1 MQFYCTCYIIKK
13 SRNAA
18 ADECQPKSD
27 YARGNKLYY
36 IIANGKRLKGEN
48 LKQLE
53 IVKEVFEK
61 AGKEYEVAFTYKRG
75 DAKILAEKITKSG
88 GSHTLAVMGGDG
100 TLHDIINGFHDFE
113 NCYLGLIPSGTGNDF
128 AEGAGIP
135 FDTKK
140 AAEIIA
146 YRAPQPVDFIEL
158 SSGLRSIN
166 SVGMGIDVDVL
177 KRAYA
182 GKYKGRS
189 KYLKALLTSIRKF
202 KGCSF
207 TVEYNGIKEKRFGL
221 IAALGNG
228 RQFGGGI
235 KMFPDAKINDG
246 YLDLIMVD
254 YISKSKILG
263 AFIKLMRGKVN
274 SIKGATVVKTKS
286 ATFYHEDENY
296 TIQAE
301 GELYDNMPIVANIVE
316 GKLKFYLP

>member
-1 MQFYCTCYIIKK
+1 MH
-13 SRNAA
+13 
-18 ADECQPKSD
+18 
-27 YARGNKLYY
+27 Y
-36 IIANGKRLKGEN
+36 IIANAARVNGKHAKELDTV
-48 LKQLE
+48 KQ
-53 IVKEVFEK
+53 IFEK
-61 AGKEYEVAFTYKRG
+61 AGIEYEVMLTAQAG
-75 DAKILAEKITKSG
+75 DAKTFTEEITKSG
-88 GSHTLAVMGGDG
+88 GVHTVIAMGGDG
-100 TLHDIINGFHDFE
+100 TLHEIINGFNDFE
-113 NCYLGLIPSGTGNDF
+113 NCSLGLIPSGTGNDF
-128 AEGAGIP
+128 AECAGIP
-135 FDTKK
+135 VDVKK
-140 AAEIIA
+140 ATEIIA
-146 YRAPQPVDFIEL
+146 YGKPQPIDFIEL

-182 GKYKGRS
+182 GKSKGRS

-207 TVEYNGIKEKRFGL
+207 SVEYNGIKEKRFGL

-228 RQFGGGI
+228 SQFGGGI

-246 YLDLIMVD
+246 YMDLIIVD

-286 ATFYHEDENY
+286 ATFFHEDENY

-301 GELYDNMPIVANIVE
+301 GELYDNMPIEAHIVE

>member
-1 MQFYCTCYIIKK
+1 MH
-13 SRNAA
+13 
-18 ADECQPKSD
+18 
-27 YARGNKLYY
+27 Y
-36 IIANGKRLKGEN
+36 IIANGARLKG
-48 LKQLE
+48 KFKKHLE
-53 IVKEVFEK
+53 IIKQVFEK
-61 AGKEYEVAFTYKRG
+61 AGKKLEILFTAKAG
-75 DAKILAEKITKSG
+75 DAKTFTENITGSG
-88 GSHTLAVMGGDG
+88 EVHTIVAMGGDG
-100 TLHDIINGFHDFE
+100 TLHEIINGFRDFE
-113 NCYLGLIPSGTGNDF
+113 NCSLGLIPSGTGNDF

-135 FDTKK
+135 FDVKK
-140 AAEIIA
+140 SAEIIA
-146 YRAPQPVDFIEL
+146 NGTPRPIDFIEL

-182 GKYKGRS
+182 GKSKGRS
-189 KYLKALLTSIRKF
+189 KYLKALLSSLRHF

-235 KMFPDAKINDG
+235 KIFPDAKIDDG
-246 YLDLIMVD
+246 YLDLIIVD
-254 YISKSKILG
+254 YISRSRILG

-274 SIKGATVVKTKS
+274 SVKGATAVKTKS
-286 ATFYHEDENY
+286 ATFFHEDENY

-301 GELYDNMPIVANIVE
+301 GELYENMPIEAHIVE

>member
-1 MQFYCTCYIIKK
+1 M
-13 SRNAA
+13 
-18 ADECQPKSD
+18 
-27 YARGNKLYY
+27 YY
-36 IIANGKRLKGEN
+36 IIANAARVNGKN
-48 LKQLE
+48 AKQLE
-53 IVKEVFEK
+53 IVKQVFET
-61 AGKEYEVAFTYKRG
+61 AGIEYEVLLTSKPG
-75 DAKILAEKITKSG
+75 DAKTFTEKITTSG
-88 GSHTLAVMGGDG
+88 EAHSVIAMGGDG
-100 TLHDIINGFHDFE
+100 TLHEIINGFCDFE
-113 NCYLGLIPSGTGNDF
+113 NCSLGLIPSGTGNDF

-146 YRAPQPVDFIEL
+146 YRAPQPIDFIEL

-182 GKYKGRS
+182 GKNKGRS

-202 KGCSF
+202 DGCSF

-246 YLDLIMVD
+246 YMDLIIVD

-286 ATFYHEDENY
+286 ATFTCEDENY

-301 GELYDNMPIVANIVE
+301 GELYENMPIEAHIVE
-316 GKLKFYLP
+316 SKLKFYLP

>member
-1 MQFYCTCYIIKK
+1 MHY
-13 SRNAA
+13 
-18 ADECQPKSD
+18 
-27 YARGNKLYY
+27 L
-36 IIANGKRLKGEN
+36 IANGASLKG
-48 LKQLE
+48 KIAKHLE
-53 IVKEVFEK
+53 IVKQVFEK
-61 AGKEYEVAFTYKRG
+61 AGKKLEVLLTTKAG
-75 DAKILAEKITKSG
+75 DAKTFTEEITKSG
-88 GSHTLAVMGGDG
+88 GAHTIIAMGGDG
-100 TLHDIINGFHDFE
+100 TLHEIINGFHDFE
-113 NCYLGLIPSGTGNDF
+113 NCSLGLIPSGTGNDF

-146 YRAPQPVDFIEL
+146 YNQPQPIDFIEL

-182 GKYKGRS
+182 GKSKGRS
-189 KYLKALLTSIRKF
+189 KYLKALFSSLKHF
-202 KGCSF
+202 NGCSF
-207 TVEYNGIKEKRFGL
+207 TVEYNGVKQKRFGL
-221 IAALGNG
+221 IAAIGNG

-235 KMFPDAKINDG
+235 KIFPDAKINDG
-246 YLDLIMVD
+246 YLDLIIVD
-254 YISKSKILG
+254 YISRSKILG

-274 SIKGATVVKTKS
+274 SVTGATAVKTKS

-301 GELYDNMPIVANIVE
+301 GELYENMPIEAHIVE